1 MSRSSRPRTS
11 SGGSEAAAPKSSV
24 PEPLRDLVDLLG
36 RRHALPTVWELR
48 GPAQQFRVLV
58 QRLGA
63 PEAQVSQRLRELRE
77 AGLVE
82 VDEGGDY
89 RLTGEG
95 RRLLDLLEGLETFAN
110 GWATMSTRQ
119 RRPRGAATEGRGE
132 PPLLDPGR

>member
-1 MSRSSRPRTS
+1 MSRSSRSRGTPDPSRARPAETS
-11 SGGSEAAAPKSSV
+11 L

-36 RRHALPTVWELR
+36 RRHVLAAVWELR
-48 GPAQQFRVLV
+48 GPAQPFRVLA

-77 AGLVE
+77 SGLIE

-95 RRLLDLLEGLETFAN
+95 RRLLDQLEGLADYAES
-110 GWATMSTRQ
+110 WAALSPRQ
-119 RRPRGAATEGRGE
+119 RRPRGAAVTGRGE
-132 PPLLDPGR
+132 PPFS